1 MREYHSKAIRNVA
14 ILGHMDCGKTTI
26 AEAALYLAGAI
37 DKKGE
42 VEKKNTVSDY
52 TVEEQVR
59 QTSLQASLIP
69 VEWNGHKINL
79 LDVPGSEEMIGE
91 VDNVLS
97 VVKGAVLVIDA
108 GAGVEPGTER
118 AWEEL

>member
-26 AEAALYLAGAI
+26 AEAVLYLAGAI

-52 TVEEQVR
+52 TVEEQAR
-59 QTSLQASLIP
+59 QTSLQSSLIP
-69 VEWNGHKINL
+69 VEWNGHKINF

-97 VVKGAVLVIDA
+97 V
-108 GAGVEPGTER
+108 EPSLITIISIF
-118 AWEEL
+118 L